1 MKINPIGI
9 QSYQQLERR
18 DKPAETAPD
27 GKKLSKAGES
37 VTISLQAAG
46 ASSRLAVKAPRGD
59 YTEFLTPEERNA
71 LEILFRRFNDPARF
85 GPAYQREA
93 DTAGEN
99 PVVGH
104 FIDVK
109 V

>member
-1 MKINPIGI
+1 MKINPLGI

-18 DKPAETAPD
+18 DGPTGTVTDSGKLPKAEN
-27 GKKLSKAGES
+27 S
-37 VTISLQAAG
+37 VTISPQAAG
-46 ASSRLAVKAPRGD
+46 VGSRLAVKAPKGD
-59 YTEFLTPEERNA
+59 YTEFLTPEERSA

-93 DTAGEN
+93 DTVGEN
-99 PVVGH
+99 AMVGH
-104 FIDVK
+104 YIDVK

>member
-1 MKINPIGI
+1 MKINPVGI
-9 QSYQQLERR
+9 QSYQQLERH
-18 DKPAETAPD
+18 DGPAGTATD
-27 GKKLSKAGES
+27 AGKLRKSENLVS
-37 VTISLQAAG
+37 ISPQAAG
-46 ASSRLAVKAPRGD
+46 VGSRLAVKAPKGD
-59 YTEFLTPEERNA
+59 YTEFLTPEERSA

-99 PVVGH
+99 AMVGH

>member
-1 MKINPIGI
+1 MKINPLGI

-18 DKPAETAPD
+18 DGPAGATADSGKLPKAD
-27 GKKLSKAGES
+27 GS
-37 VTISLQAAG
+37 VTISPQAAG
-46 ASSRLAVKAPRGD
+46 AGSRLAVKAPKGD
-59 YTEFLTPEERNA
+59 YTEFLTPEERSA

-99 PVVGH
+99 AMVGH

>member
-1 MKINPIGI
+1 MKINPLGI

-18 DKPAETAPD
+18 DGPTGTVTDGVKSPRAEN
-27 GKKLSKAGES
+27 S
-37 VTISLQAAG
+37 VTISPQAAS
-46 ASSRLAVKAPRGD
+46 ASSRLAVKAPKGD
-59 YTEFLTPEERNA
+59 YTEFLTPEERSA

-85 GPAYQREA
+85 GPAYQRKA

-99 PVVGH
+99 AMVGH

>member
-1 MKINPIGI
+1 MKINPLGI

-18 DKPAETAPD
+18 DGPNGTVTDRGKLGKAEN
-27 GKKLSKAGES
+27 S
-37 VTISLQAAG
+37 VTISPQTAG
-46 ASSRLAVKAPRGD
+46 ASSQLAVKAPKGD
-59 YTEFLTPEERNA
+59 YTEFLTPEERSA

-99 PVVGH
+99 TMVGH

>member
-9 QSYQQLERR
+9 QSYQELERR
-18 DKPAETAPD
+18 DSPAGAAPD
-27 GKKLSKAGES
+27 SAKLPNADGPI
-37 VTISLQAAG
+37 TISPQAAG
-46 ASSRLAVKAPRGD
+46 AGSRLAVQAPNGD
-59 YTEFLTPEERNA
+59 YTEFLTPEEKGA

-93 DTAGEN
+93 DRAGEN
-99 PVVGH
+99 AMVGR

>member
-9 QSYQQLERR
+9 QSYRQMERHNNQA
-18 DKPAETAPD
+18 KVAPD
-27 GKKLSKAGES
+27 VRILSQTDPQI
-37 VTISLQAAG
+37 TISPKPVDT
-46 ASSRLAVKAPRGD
+46 SSQLAVKAPKGD

-71 LEILFRRFNDPARF
+71 LDILFRRFSDLSRF
-85 GPAYQREA
+85 GPAYQRETTA
-93 DTAGEN
+93 AGEN
-99 PVVGH
+99 GLVGQ